1 MHDGKISRRR
11 FVQGSGAL
19 AGTSMLRL
27 SAAAVL
33 ATAQAACSA
42 RDEGAAFTTLSAD
55 EARELEAIAAR
66 ILPTTDTPGAR
77 DAGVIYFFDN
87 ALGTQEAQMLPPLR
101 GMLPQ
106 FEAGIMARF
115 PGAKRFSDLEPVDQ
129 DAWLSEL
136 EDTPFF
142 SMVRALTLIGFFA
155 MEKYGGNKD
164 HLSWELIGFAG
175 HGVATPPFGHYDAE
189 YMAENPEENVNG
201 A

>member
-1 MHDGKISRRR
+1 MKDGKISRRR
-11 FVQGSGAL
+11 FVQGSGAV

-27 SAAAVL
+27 SAAAAL

-42 RDEGAAFTTLSAD
+42 RDEEAAFTTLTAD

-77 DAGVIYFFDN
+77 DAGVIYFFDA
-87 ALGTQEAQMLPPLR
+87 ALGDQMAGMLRPVR

-106 FEAGIMARF
+106 FGAGIAERF
-115 PGAKRFSDLEPVDQ
+115 PGAERFSDLDEADQ
-129 DAWLSEL
+129 DAWLTEQ
-136 EDTPFF
+136 EETPLFG
-142 SMVRALTLIGFFA
+142 MVRALTLIGFFA

-164 HLSWELIGFAG
+164 HLSWELIGFDG
-175 HGVATPPFGHYDAE
+175 HGIATPPFGYYDAE
-189 YMAENPEENVNG
+189 YMAEHPEENIHG